1 MNRPIARVLSTIFH
15 PLLIPALIALIAVW
29 SNPYSF
35 GGWQY
40 GGFFIVQLLI
50 WTFLIPTI
58 GLALMQNLFFKEAH
72 DIDERAMRILPYFLY
87 MSCFSIG
94 FYAIYKL
101 PIPQVAKGIVGGFI
115 LSMTFSFF
123 GNNFLKVSRH
133 SVAMGSLIGAL
144 IVILSITTRSL
155 DFAFTLALFVTGF
168 ILSAR
173 VVLKNYR
180 LSELSISFFIGFF
193 SQLIAFSIFQFFGSI
208 M

>member
-1 MNRPIARVLSTIFH
+1 MNKPLAKIISTVVH
-15 PLLIPALIALIAVW
+15 PLLVPALIAFISVW

-40 GGFFIVQLLI
+40 GGFFIVQLII

-58 GLALMQNLFFKEAH
+58 GLALMHNLFFKESH

-133 SVAMGSLIGAL
+133 GVAMGALISAL
-144 IVILSITTRSL
+144 IVLLSITTRSL
-155 DFAFTLALFVTGF
+155 DLPIIGSLLLTGF
-168 ILSAR
+168 VLSSR
-173 VVLKNYR
+173 IILKNYALR
-180 LSELSISFFIGFF
+180 ELVVSFLIGFS
-193 SQLIAFSIFQFFGSI
+193 SQIVAFFVFKILETVV
-208 M
+208 